1 MSECKG
7 IIWNGWRYDNCH
19 RQFDECGRGPCS
31 DETKKAEAW
40 AKHGPALLAAA
51 KATVKTPC
59 SHPIGMAGSP
69 ARIQWEDDCFAYGK
83 LMKAIAACE
92 QIEGKDDAKD

>member
-51 KATVKTPC
+51 KALVRHDKE
-59 SHPIGMAGSP
+59 M
-69 ARIQWEDDCFAYGK
+69 DDREWLAYSFE
-83 LMKAIAACE
+83 LQDLEIAIAACE
-92 QIEGKDDAKD
+92 QIEGKDDD